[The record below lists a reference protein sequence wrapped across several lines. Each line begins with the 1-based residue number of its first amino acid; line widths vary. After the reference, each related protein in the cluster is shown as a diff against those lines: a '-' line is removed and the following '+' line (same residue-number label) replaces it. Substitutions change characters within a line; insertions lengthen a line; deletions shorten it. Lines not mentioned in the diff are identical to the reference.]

1 MSNSKVGHN
10 KNPEISTD
18 STVLA
23 IVVPCLNEELVI
35 DSTADR
41 LIGLLDKLKS
51 RGKIDQQSYLYFVD
65 DGSEDQTWSK
75 IVDLHGKNGQIK
87 GLKLASNVGHQNAL
101 MAGLL
106 KIRKRIDCVVS
117 IDADLQDDIS
127 VIETFVDYYC
137 QGYDVV
143 YGVRNQRRA
152 DSLFKKYTA
161 KTFYKLLKV
170 MGVSIVDNH
179 ADFRLA
185 SRRVIESLKE
195 YREVN
200 LFLRGIFPLLGFR
213 STSVLYD
220 RSERVAGESKYTVR
234 KMLSL
239 AWNGI
244 TSFSVAPL
252 RLITVVGL
260 ATFVFAGLIG
270 IWVLKAYFR
279 GEVVPGWSSLLLTV
293 AALGGIQLFC
303 IGLIGEY
310 IGKIYKE
317 VKARPRFIVEQEL
330 S

>member
-1 MSNSKVGHN
+1 MVNSKNGHS
-10 KNPEISTD
+10 KNPETSKA

-23 IVVPCLNEELVI
+23 IVVPCFNEELVI
-35 DSTADR
+35 DSTAEG
-41 LIGLLDKLKS
+41 LLGLLDKLKS
-51 RGKIDQQSYLYFVD
+51 KGKIDDQSYVYFVD

-75 IVDLHGKNGQIK
+75 IVDLHGKNRHVK

-101 MAGLL
+101 LAGLL
-106 KIRKRIDCVVS
+106 KVRKRMDCVVS

-127 VIETFVDYYC
+127 VIETFLDYYC

-143 YGVRNQRRA
+143 YGVRNQRGA

-161 KTFYKLLKV
+161 RIFYKLLKV
-170 MGVSIVDNH
+170 MGVNILDNH

-195 YREVN
+195 HREVN

-220 RSERVAGESKYTVR
+220 RSERVAGQSKYTVR

-244 TSFSVAPL
+244 TSFSVVPL
-252 RLITVVGL
+252 RFISLVGL
-260 ATFVFAGLIG
+260 TTFLFAGLIG
-270 IWVLKAYFR
+270 IWVLKAYFL

-317 VKARPRFIVEQEL
+317 VKARPRFIVEEEL